1 MGELTKLTI
10 EAFSDEKYTKATGKR
25 FTAQVNPTAISH
37 QKKIA
42 LDQVK
47 AVNVQH
53 QSPSYLSHAP
63 ESVSFDILL
72 DSTGA
77 VPGSKDIPSELMLL
91 EQVVYNING
100 EIHQPNFLVIS
111 WGALV
116 FKGMLTTL
124 SYQFTLFSPDG
135 KPLRVKVSMAFTA
148 VMDPTEAAK
157 RANMQSPDL
166 SKVIELKAGDTI
178 AAHCD
183 AVYGDASYCVDVAAA
198 NALPS
203 FRHVSVGK
211 KVMFP
216 PLIR

>member
-10 EAFSDEKYTKATGKR
+10 EAFSDDKYTKTTGKR
-25 FTAQVNPTAISH
+25 FTAQVNPSLINY
-37 QKKIA
+37 QKKVA

-47 AVNVQH
+47 AINVQH

-63 ESVSFDILL
+63 ETVSFDILL

-77 VPGSKDIPSELMLL
+77 VPGSTDIASELMLL
-91 EQVVYNING
+91 EQVAYNING
-100 EIHQPNFLVIS
+100 DIHQPNFLVVS

-116 FKGMLTTL
+116 FKGMLSTL
-124 SYQFTLFSPDG
+124 SYQFTLFSPEG
-135 KPLRVKVSMAFTA
+135 KPLRVKASMAFTA

-166 SKVIELKAGDTI
+166 SKVIELKAGDSI
-178 AAHCD
+178 AAYCD
-183 AVYGDASYCVDVAAA
+183 AVYGDPSYCVEVARA

-203 FRHVSVGK
+203 FRNVPVGQ